1 MASEGLWE
9 SQPHR
14 VVAFGALYFGAMFLA
29 KLVLAARSAARPT
42 LRAAVSGIRR
52 PEARGEDER

>member
-14 VVAFGALYFGAMFLA
+14 VVAFGALYFGATFLA
-29 KLVLAARSAARPT
+29 KLFWAAWGVWRSRSFRAR
-42 LRAAVSGIRR
+42 
-52 PEARGEDER
+52 